1 MTEQVSNLAVLRG
14 FSKAYWQ
21 GGLRLAYC
29 VSSAPATARVRS
41 LIPPMLASSLS
52 LRIGRAIL
60 ELGDIAA
67 PLRERVPAA
76 RSEMLTCL
84 RDAGCTSMH
93 ASSAHV
99 PYVFLDAASV
109 DVQRV
114 EAAGI
119 LGKPQP
125 FWSASE
131 TGVLIRYRLS
141 VPLAPRRMEQFRR
154 KIEGCR

>member
-1 MTEQVSNLAVLRG
+1 
-14 FSKAYWQ
+14 
-21 GGLRLAYC
+21 
-29 VSSAPATARVRS
+29 
-41 LIPPMLASSLS
+41 
-52 LRIGRAIL
+52 
-60 ELGDIAA
+60 
-67 PLRERVPAA
+67 
-76 RSEMLTCL
+76 
-84 RDAGCTSMH
+84 
-93 ASSAHV
+93 
-99 PYVFLDAASV
+99 VFLDAASV